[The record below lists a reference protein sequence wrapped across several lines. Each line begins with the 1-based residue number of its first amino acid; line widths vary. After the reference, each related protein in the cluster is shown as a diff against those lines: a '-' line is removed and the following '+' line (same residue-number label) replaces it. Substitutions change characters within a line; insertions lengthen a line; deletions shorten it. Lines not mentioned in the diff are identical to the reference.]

1 MSITPESSPS
11 QFPLLRKAV
20 GKRPLCII
28 IAGPT
33 ASGKTDIA
41 IRVAKHFQTEI
52 ISADSRQCYR
62 ELNIGVAKP
71 SPAQLLEVPHHFIN
85 SHSINDDLSAADF
98 EEYALAGT
106 EKIFKKSDVAV
117 MCGGTGLYIKAFC
130 EGLDPIPKIDPVIK
144 SRLTEQY
151 RQQGLGWLQSE
162 LQKADPLFWEK
173 GENQN
178 PHRMLR
184 ALEVMQGT
192 GISLISLQQNQKK
205 LRNFEIVKIALEIP
219 RETLYERINHRVDL
233 MRQDGLK
240 EEAQNLIPY
249 KALNALQT
257 VGYRELFDFF
267 EGKIS
272 EERAFE
278 LIKQNTR
285 HYAKRQV
292 TWFKKEG
299 FEWVDANGVASVI
312 ARRFTAH

>member
-1 MSITPESSPS
+1 MSLEPESTPS
-11 QFPLLRKAV
+11 QFPLPRREV
-20 GKRPLCII
+20 GVRPVCII

-52 ISADSRQCYR
+52 ISADSRQCYK

-71 SPAQLLEVPHHFIN
+71 SAAQLSEVPHHFIN

-98 EEYALAGT
+98 EGYALSAA
-106 EKIFKKSDVAV
+106 EKIFEKNDVVV

-130 EGLDPIPKIDPVIK
+130 EGLDPIPKIDPGIK
-144 SRLTEQY
+144 SRLTELY

-162 LQKADPLFWEK
+162 VENADPLFWEK

-178 PHRMLR
+178 PHRLLR

-192 GISLISLQQNQKK
+192 GTSLISLQQNQKK
-205 LRNFEIVKIALEIP
+205 QRNFGIVKIALDLP

-233 MRQDGLK
+233 MRQEGLK
-240 EEAQNLIPY
+240 DEARNLFPY

-299 FEWVDANGVASVI
+299 FEWIDAN
-312 ARRFTAH
+312 RFPTDLHGWFHR